1 MPEEGKHMKAND
13 IIKEILRE
21 QDLTAAWLSRRVGI
35 SKQSMSERLTAAD
48 PRVSSVV
55 EELDALGYK
64 LVVVKKW
71 SDVGGREVECPEP

>member
-1 MPEEGKHMKAND
+1 MRAND

-35 SKQSMSERLTAAD
+35 SKQSMSERLAAAD

-64 LVVVKKW
+64 LVVVKK
-71 SDVGGREVECPEP
+71 SENVGGREVE